1 MGCDSWKAKLDTYLD
16 GELPAEEMRP
26 FAEHVRGC
34 PTCAADALAR
44 VQMKRSVQAAGKR
57 RALSAETAGHAN
69 WPGRRRIVH
78 ANAIDVD

>member
-44 VQMKRSVQAAGKR
+44 AEEQWLEASTQFDEAAG
-57 RALSAETAGHAN
+57 
-69 WPGRRRIVH
+69 
-78 ANAIDVD
+78 